1 MAEKQPTVLQ
11 ADEMLL
17 YGLADYKLAG
27 SLETWGARK
36 PVAKIN
42 GGERL
47 GERGEKHRETPTPN
61 DATAVCRNTWKWLSD
76 IQDAV
81 NALH

>member
-27 SLETWGARK
+27 SLETWGRA
-36 PVAKIN
+36 
-42 GGERL
+42 
-47 GERGEKHRETPTPN
+47 
-61 DATAVCRNTWKWLSD
+61 
-76 IQDAV
+76 
-81 NALH
+81 